1 MIEFR
6 LSGFIEESS
15 PAGRQAR
22 TAGSAMASLA
32 DPRDAVP
39 GSGGTPR
46 DQDEHQ
52 RPGGHI
58 LGRLAAQLVMCV
70 LAAAFAMAQ
79 SSQTIDRLSVTSLA
93 VAVFHGDVSIG
104 RATGFVLQK
113 NQNYY
118 LVTNRHVVFTCGED
132 TNADDVGGWIC
143 ADKLKILHNTAGHL
157 GDWFWVEESLYDEN
171 KHPRWR
177 EHPTLGAA
185 VDLVALPLKNITG
198 VEFYSLDLSLRNTD
212 VELAPGD
219 PVNVVGFP
227 FGETQRGG
235 LPIWKS
241 GTSASDLDI
250 NYGVKA
256 TSLVDATARSGMSG
270 SPVYA
275 RRFGTYQSKSGTSHT
290 GSATRFLGVYSEENQ
305 ALELGAVWKAEAV
318 AALYDSLP

>member
-1 MIEFR
+1 MGKF
-6 LSGFIEESS
+6 
-15 PAGRQAR
+15 
-22 TAGSAMASLA
+22 
-32 DPRDAVP
+32 V
-39 GSGGTPR
+39 
-46 DQDEHQ
+46 
-52 RPGGHI
+52 
-58 LGRLAAQLVMCV
+58 AQLLFSACSAVS
-70 LAAAFAMAQ
+70 LTAQ

-93 VAVFHGDVSIG
+93 VAVFHGEVAIG

-118 LVTNRHVVFTCGED
+118 LVTNRHVVLTCAED
-132 TNADDVGGWIC
+132 TGPDDVGGWIC

-177 EHPTLGAA
+177 EHPTLGAS
-185 VDLVALPLKNITG
+185 VDLVALPLKNIAG
-198 VEFYSLDLSLRNTD
+198 VEFYPLDLSLRNTD

-227 FGETQRGG
+227 FGETQGGG

-241 GTSASDLDI
+241 GTIASDLDI
-250 NYGVKA
+250 NYGGKA
-256 TSLVDATARSGMSG
+256 KFLVDATARSGMSG

-275 RRFGTYQSKSGTSHT
+275 RRFGTYESKSGTSHT

>member
-1 MIEFR
+1 MISTNSR
-6 LSGFIEESS
+6 LGVHTLGNFT
-15 PAGRQAR
+15 AR
-22 TAGSAMASLA
+22 LLLCVFSAVSL
-32 DPRDAVP
+32 
-39 GSGGTPR
+39 S
-46 DQDEHQ
+46 
-52 RPGGHI
+52 
-58 LGRLAAQLVMCV
+58 
-70 LAAAFAMAQ
+70 AQ

-118 LVTNRHVVFTCGED
+118 LVTNRHVVLTCAED
-132 TNADDVGGWIC
+132 TSPDDVGGWIC

-171 KHPRWR
+171 KRPHWR
-177 EHPTLGAA
+177 EHPTLGAS

-198 VEFYSLDLSLRNTD
+198 VEFYPLDLSLRNAD

-227 FGETQRGG
+227 FGETQGGG

-241 GTSASDLDI
+241 GTIASDLDI
-250 NYGVKA
+250 NYGGKA
-256 TSLVDATARSGMSG
+256 KFLVDATARSGMSG